1 MKKKKIKL
9 VSFFII
15 LCILFCSCTSTKR
28 STSTVTVYDTIIR
41 DNYIEKLKYDSIYL
55 HDSIYTII
63 KGDSVFIYKDR
74 YKYKYLYM
82 YDTINKSDT
91 VYLNKV
97 DYKEVI
103 KEKPKYKY
111 AILNILLL
119 VIIGTYI
126 IASWYYK
133 KRFKCK

>member
-1 MKKKKIKL
+1 
-9 VSFFII
+9 
-15 LCILFCSCTSTKR
+15 
-28 STSTVTVYDTIIR
+28 
-41 DNYIEKLKYDSIYL
+41 
-55 HDSIYTII
+55 
-63 KGDSVFIYKDR
+63 
-74 YKYKYLYM
+74 M

-91 VYLNKV
+91 VYLNKIE
-97 DYKEVI
+97 YKEVI